1 MQIDF
6 LQSVVD
12 RRTGNQVVLLG
23 EVDPRETVKTSFWT
37 PAFFRS
43 WSVWMGVVLLDH
55 CQGDQN
61 NFCLSSLFGWGLLY
75 RTRAFARGYL
85 GVLLL
90 HLSYLRSQRPPGAL
104 CHFTGVRLRAG
115 RSWSLFWPR
124 DTRELSNCISVLPL
138 LIWVWLVISGPYRQL
153 KTVVCRG

>member
-90 HLSYLRSQRPPGAL
+90 HLSYLSVVTVVAFVVDVVAFVAVFAFVAVVCCCRL
-104 CHFTGVRLRAG
+104 C
-115 RSWSLFWPR
+115 
-124 DTRELSNCISVLPL
+124 CCL
-138 LIWVWLVISGPYRQL
+138 LIFRSPDPCPDPFGP
-153 KTVVCRG
+153 